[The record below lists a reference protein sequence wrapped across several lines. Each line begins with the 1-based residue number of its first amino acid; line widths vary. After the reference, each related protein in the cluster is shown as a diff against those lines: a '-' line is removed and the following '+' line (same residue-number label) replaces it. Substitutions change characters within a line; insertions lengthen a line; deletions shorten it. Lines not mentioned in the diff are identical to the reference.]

1 MIVEIA
7 SVPSCPGAAGVP
19 AAHPEETHMPFRRA
33 LLATAAAYLA
43 LVGTVHAQDAWP
55 SRPIKL
61 VVPFAAGG
69 TSDVL
74 ARTLAE
80 KLQGALKQ
88 TVIVDNKAGA
98 GGVIGADSVAKAP
111 ADGYTILLGTIASHA
126 INPALQPK
134 MPYDALKDFA
144 PVDLLGSISNVL
156 LVGATQPYKTV
167 KDLTAAAKAKPG
179 SVAFASAGQGS
190 SQHMSG
196 ELFKL
201 LAGAELTHI
210 PYKGSAPA
218 IQDVI
223 GGQVPMSFETV
234 TVALPHIQSGK
245 VRALAV
251 TSAKRSPALPDTPTL
266 QEAGIAGFDVAS
278 WQAIYAPAGTPPA
291 IVQRLN
297 AEIEKIVAMPDVKA
311 KFETLGLQHSPNTP
325 AEFAAFNKAEV
336 AKWTKVVKDGNVKP
350 E

>member
-1 MIVEIA
+1 MN
-7 SVPSCPGAAGVP
+7 
-19 AAHPEETHMPFRRA
+19 RRL
-33 LLATAAAYLA
+33 LLALA
-43 LVGTVHAQDAWP
+43 LCFTHPLASAQEAWP
-55 SRPIKL
+55 AKPLRI

-74 ARTLAE
+74 ARLIGE
-80 KLQGALKQ
+80 KLQASLKQ
-88 TVIVDNKAGA
+88 TVLVENKAGA
-98 GGVIGADSVAKAP
+98 GGVIGADSVAKSP
-111 ADGYTILLGTIASHA
+111 ADGYTVLLGTIASHA

-134 MPYDALKDFA
+134 MPYNATTDFA
-144 PVDLLGSISNVL
+144 PVILLGSISNVL
-156 LVGATQPYKTV
+156 LVGATQPYKNV
-167 KDLTAAAKAKPG
+167 AELIAAAKARPG
-179 SVAFASAGQGS
+179 SLSFASAGQGS

-223 GGQVPMSFETV
+223 GGQVPASFETV
-234 TVALPHIQSGK
+234 TVAAPHIQAGK

-251 TSAKRSPALPDTPTL
+251 TSGKRSAALPDVPTL
-266 QEAGIAGFDVAS
+266 QEAGVRDFDVAS
-278 WQAIYAPAGTPPA
+278 WQAFYAPAGTPPA

-297 AEIEKIVAMPDVKA
+297 GEIARILAMPDVKA
-311 KFETLGLQHSPNTP
+311 RLDTLGLVHTPNSP
-325 AEFAAFNKAEV
+325 EQFAAFGKAEI
-336 AKWTKVVKDGNVKP
+336 AKWTQVVKDGKVKP